1 MKPIRLLAAVGIV
14 VAILLTSGLADT
26 GKPKAPPE
34 ELYKEAVER
43 LDDLGRDGFWQAA
56 HLLSYVE
63 IEDAALLEKGLEE
76 ADEFMK
82 VASAR
87 ALLKL
92 ASAEKG
98 EKAKE
103 YAKKA
108 EEALWK
114 IISDEEADLYA
125 REYAITTLG
134 DSGCKENAGKLLEFA
149 DKAFEPELGIAAVY
163 RAYKLTD
170 ELKKKELLEDALTSD
185 RIDLRATAAVA
196 LADMGELSKAKD
208 VLNELKNEPTMRGLL
223 AAKLLENEELY
234 RQLEKSVIGGPD
246 VEKIRTLERRCDDYF
261 KAAQEAVAK
270 ANALFEENKKLKEE
284 IERRGGE
291 VPGEGPGPGP
301 GPGPGT
307 D

>member
-1 MKPIRLLAAVGIV
+1 MKPIRLLAAVGIIV
-14 VAILLTSGLADT
+14 TILLASGLADT

-34 ELYKEAVER
+34 QLYKEAVGG

-56 HLLSYVE
+56 HLLGYIE

-76 ADEFMK
+76 SDEFMK

-98 EKAKE
+98 EKAKACGE
-103 YAKKA
+103 KA

-114 IISDEEADLYA
+114 IINDEEADLYA

-134 DSGCKENAGKLLEFA
+134 DSGRKENAGKLLEFA
-149 DKAFEPELGIAAVY
+149 EKAFEPELGLAAVY

-185 RIDLRATAAVA
+185 RIDLRATAAIA

-208 VLNELKNEPTMRGLL
+208 VLNKLKSEPTMRGLL
-223 AAKLLENEELY
+223 AEKLLENEELY

-246 VEKIRTLERRCDDYF
+246 VEKIRTLERQCADYY
-261 KAAQEAVAK
+261 KKAQEAIAR
-270 ANALFEENKKLKEE
+270 ANELFDENQKLKEE
-284 IERRGGE
+284 LERRGGE
-291 VPGEGPGPGP
+291 VPEDGPGPGP
-301 GPGPGT
+301 GPG
-307 D
+307 